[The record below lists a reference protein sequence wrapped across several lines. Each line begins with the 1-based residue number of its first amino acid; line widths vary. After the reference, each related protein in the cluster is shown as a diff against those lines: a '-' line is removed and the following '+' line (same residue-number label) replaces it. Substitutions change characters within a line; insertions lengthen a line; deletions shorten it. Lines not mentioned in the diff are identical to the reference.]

1 MYRGRWVAQTVI
13 HQYLL
18 DNVIWWLIEQFYALC
33 VEIARTVH
41 GRFVCKNPVECVNV
55 VFVWAYGPKQSRSA
69 YLQSKT
75 YVHGINNSVN
85 TGQNQ
90 DFVRCMRQTNAKSCC
105 NMYSEIDKRRTQTHK
120 QTRHWLNRSLFFGY
134 EKFRTYVADKDRYW
148 VLKFAF
154 SLWHCVFVPPLMM
167 WFDQNPLRSQR
178 GKRMET
184 KKKGPTNDNLGR
196 EPPQKR
202 DEGGD
207 HTRTQPGT
215 SGKPIFPHVLTVLCF
230 RGNLPRGMPTRLQWI
245 FVLNSVLRLNRD
257 SPPWDTGGN
266 VFGLLFSSW
275 KKQKESRTCF

>member
-120 QTRHWLNRSLFFGY
+120 QTRHWLNRSHFFGY

-154 SLWHCVFVPPLMM
+154 SLWHCVFVPPPDDVIRPESSS
-167 WFDQNPLRSQR
+167 FATRQTN
-178 GKRMET
+178 GNEEKRA
-184 KKKGPTNDNLGR
+184 N
-196 EPPQKR
+196 KR
-202 DEGGD
+202 QPWARTSTEARRRWWPHEDTTWNVRQA
-207 HTRTQPGT
+207 HFSTRFNG
-215 SGKPIFPHVLTVLCF
+215 FV
-230 RGNLPRGMPTRLQWI
+230 LPRE
-245 FVLNSVLRLNRD
+245 SAARD
-257 SPPWDTGGN
+257 ANKTSMD
-266 VFGLLFSSW
+266 FRAEF
-275 KKQKESRTCF
+275 CFTT